1 MTFDVQ
7 AVIDRL
13 QQIGVETDNTDE
25 PKVQYLCG
33 LVLTSINNAINENYV
48 ATSLPDGLVYV
59 AIERTAGEYLAMLD
73 ALGTDEA
80 RAKLAALADGSGI
93 TQIRE
98 GDTSVS
104 FDSKSTSAS
113 KVASV
118 IDAMR
123 NFGDA
128 SHGGDIYKYRKLRW
142 NA

>member
-13 QQIGVETDNTDE
+13 RQIGVELDSSDV

-33 LVLTSINNAINENYV
+33 LVLTALNNAINENYV
-48 ATSLPDGLVYV
+48 ATALPEGLVYI
-59 AIERTAGEYLAMLD
+59 AIERTAGEYLAMLN

-80 RAKLAALADGSGI
+80 KAKLEPLAESTGI

-98 GDTSVS
+98 GDTTVS
-104 FDSKSTSAS
+104 FNAKATAAA
-113 KVASV
+113 KVADT
-118 IDAMR
+118 IEAMR
-123 NFGDA
+123 HYGDKA
-128 SHGGDIYKYRKLRW
+128 HGGDIFKYRRLRW